1 MLPVV
6 PAARAAAQVVIL
18 HHPVVMIGIG
28 SVLSPGCCIKGIRLL
43 YAHVYLFVT
52 DSDSG
57 SSSGSE
63 SDADEAQSENLQT

>member
-18 HHPVVMIGIG
+18 HHPVVMIG
-28 SVLSPGCCIKGIRLL
+28 SVLLPGCCIKEIRLL
-43 YAHVYLFVT
+43 YAHLYLFVT

-63 SDADEAQSENLQT
+63 SDADEAQSENLRT